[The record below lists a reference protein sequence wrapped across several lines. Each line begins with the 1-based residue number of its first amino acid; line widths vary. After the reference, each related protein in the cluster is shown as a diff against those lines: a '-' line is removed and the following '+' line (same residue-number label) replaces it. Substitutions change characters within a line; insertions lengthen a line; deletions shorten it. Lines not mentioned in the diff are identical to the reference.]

1 MGSYDNGVFQPIFS
15 VIAKNANMEQKEEF
29 IRVIE
34 DTLRGIVEN
43 GIDQKALR
51 AGINYYEFRF
61 READFGN
68 YPRGLM
74 YGLQLFDSWLYDE
87 EKPFIHMEAIPTF
100 EFLKEQVATGYFEG
114 LIRTYLLDN
123 THGAVVIIRPERGR
137 TARMDKELAE
147 RLKAY
152 KESLSPEEV
161 DALVSATKEL
171 EAYQEEESAPEDLAK
186 IPVLRRED
194 ITREDR
200 ADL

>member
-1 MGSYDNGVFQPIFS
+1 
-15 VIAKNANMEQKEEF
+15 
-29 IRVIE
+29 
-34 DTLRGIVEN
+34 
-43 GIDQKALR
+43 
-51 AGINYYEFRF
+51 
-61 READFGN
+61 
-68 YPRGLM
+68 
-74 YGLQLFDSWLYDE
+74 
-87 EKPFIHMEAIPTF
+87 MEAIPTF
-100 EFLKEQVATGYFEG
+100 EFLKEQGATGYFEG
-114 LIRTYLLDN
+114 LIRTYLLDS

-194 ITREDR
+194 ITRETAPIYNTEMD
-200 ADL
+200 ADGVKMVHRNVETNGIGYVTLMCDLSGIEEKMLPYVGILQSVLGIIDTTNYEYGALFNEINVHTGGNRTSL